1 MAEIRRFEED
11 LETNGAEAHYR
22 GNLYLVNT
30 GQEYD
35 EKTILPKYLEK
46 SFWFEPPLNRLS
58 NDCMA
63 HAFNDAK
70 KHPVFVMR

>member
-1 MAEIRRFEED
+1 MNQQRYLGSNPTAGRCSRIDGVAEIRRFEED

-35 EKTILPKYLEK
+35 EKTILP
-46 SFWFEPPLNRLS
+46 
-58 NDCMA
+58 
-63 HAFNDAK
+63 
-70 KHPVFVMR
+70 